1 MRVRPVHGV
10 SVSVDEDGCL
20 ELVAESGGRLLR
32 YECGPAGTLMW
43 ITLRQHDD
51 NLDAAALALSRLW
64 GMAPS
69 NVRAELDT
77 WVAEMCDAGL
87 VCVELP

>member
-1 MRVRPVHGV
+1 MFDRYMASASAWTRTAVWSWSRNR
-10 SVSVDEDGCL
+10 
-20 ELVAESGGRLLR
+20 AAKLLR